1 MRLRRWTCLFVLAAL
16 VASPSVQAAET
27 DAEVLARL
35 QREAATVET
44 LASDFVQEKYLEIFD
59 DVLTATGRF
68 SYRRPD
74 SLRWELLSPVKTGFV
89 LQGESGRRW
98 HERSGSDEA
107 FSIARDP
114 VMNIVARELLA
125 WTRVDLDELRQRYT
139 LQVEK
144 QEPVTLHLTPRSDTA
159 GFLAYLRIEFAPG
172 AGHVRVVEVHEPGGD
187 YTRIRFEGTRVNQPL
202 AEGLF

>member
-1 MRLRRWTCLFVLAAL
+1 MKLRHWSCLLVLAAL
-16 VASPSVQAAET
+16 VVGSPLQAAET
-27 DAEVLARL
+27 DAETLARL
-35 QREAATVET
+35 QREAATIQT
-44 LASDFVQEKYLEIFD
+44 LESDFVQEKYLEIFD

-68 SYRRPD
+68 YYRRPD

-98 HERSGSDEA
+98 HERSGSDES

-125 WTRVDLDELRQRYT
+125 WTRVDLAELEKRYT
-139 LQVEK
+139 IRVESY
-144 QEPVTLHLTPRSDTA
+144 EPVTLHLTPRADTA
-159 GFLAYLRIEFAPG
+159 GFLDFLRIEFAP
-172 AGHVRVVEVHEPGGD
+172 ASAHVRVVEVHEPGGD
-187 YTRIRFEGTRVNQPL
+187 YTRIRFEKTRVNQPL